1 MSVGLDGEGDK
12 FTGETEVS
20 SWCAVN
26 LHLVLKVSRQ
36 MNDMIKSLLAESNR
50 SW

>member
-12 FTGETEVS
+12 FTGKTEVS
-20 SWCAVN
+20 SWNVVN
-26 LHLVLKVSRQ
+26 LRLVLKVSRQ
-36 MNDMIKSLLAESNR
+36 MNDTIKSLLAEPNR